1 MVTVKSGW
9 RFQFA
14 VCALVMLSVGGIV
27 LAGCARLPYT
37 TKVVHEGP
45 QVKVALQKEVKPAGY
60 SHPAQLT
67 AEEVT
72 AILRGFSLR
81 EEQQLPLRWFAEEVP
96 PKQLFRE
103 DELGHLAVHLVDGL
117 RAAGPEERVH
127 FALFAP
133 GMNPADSRS
142 VTAGWIAI
150 REANLYLGI
159 EYFHTEV
166 PIRHIDNYY
175 QHYPLL
181 PPQPKTYL
189 LLFEPGRFWITD
201 QAGTRGLEYRQFLK
215 NVPTIG
221 TPGTGMQ

>member
-1 MVTVKSGW
+1 MVTGGW
-9 RFQFA
+9 MRQFT
-14 VCALVMLSVGGIV
+14 VCTLTILSMIGIV

-37 TKVVHEGP
+37 TKVVHEEP
-45 QVKVALQKEVKPAGY
+45 RVKVALQQEVKPSGY

-67 AEEVT
+67 IPEVT

-81 EEQQLPLRWFAEEVP
+81 EEQRLPLRWFAEEVP
-96 PKQLFRE
+96 PKPLFRE
-103 DELGHLAVHLVDGL
+103 DELGHLASHLVDGL

-133 GMNPADSRS
+133 GLNPADSLS

-159 EYFHTEV
+159 EYFHTEI

-175 QHYPLL
+175 QNNPLL
-181 PPQPKTYL
+181 PPQSKTYL
-189 LLFEPGRFWITD
+189 LFFEPGRFWVTD
-201 QAGTRGLEYRQFLK
+201 QAGARCLEYRQFLK
-215 NVPTIG
+215 AVPTTG
-221 TPGTGMQ
+221 APGMNLQ

>member
-1 MVTVKSGW
+1 MVTGGGK
-9 RFQFA
+9 RQLT
-14 VCALVMLSVGGIV
+14 VCTLTLLSVVGIV

-37 TKVVHEGP
+37 TQVMHEGP
-45 QVKVALQKEVKPAGY
+45 RVKVVLQTEVKPAGY
-60 SHPAQLT
+60 SHPAQMT
-67 AEEVT
+67 VEEVT

-103 DELGHLAVHLVDGL
+103 DDLAHLTSYLVDGL
-117 RAAGPEERVH
+117 KAAGPDERVH

-150 REANLYLGI
+150 RDPCLYLGI

-166 PIRHIDNYY
+166 PIRRIDNYY
-175 QHYPLL
+175 QNNPLL

-189 LLFEPGRFWITD
+189 LFFEPGRFWITD

-215 NVPTIG
+215 NVSPTG
-221 TPGTGMQ
+221 VPGMSAQ

>member
-1 MVTVKSGW
+1 MVMGKSGW
-9 RFQFA
+9 RLQFA
-14 VCALVMLSVGGIV
+14 VCALVMLSAAGAG
-27 LAGCARLPYT
+27 LSGCARLPYT
-37 TKVVHEGP
+37 TKVVYEGP
-45 QVKVALQKEVKPAGY
+45 QVKVALQQEVTPAGY

-81 EEQQLPLRWFAEEVP
+81 EDQQLPLRWFAEEVP

-103 DELGHLAVHLVDGL
+103 DELGRLAVHLVDGL

-142 VTAGWIAI
+142 VTAGWLAI

-159 EYFHTEV
+159 EYFHTEI
-166 PIRHIDNYY
+166 PIRRIDNYY
-175 QHYPLL
+175 QNNPLL
-181 PPQPKTYL
+181 PPQSKTYL
-189 LLFEPGRFWITD
+189 LFFEPGRFWVMD
-201 QAGTRGLEYRQFLK
+201 QAGTRALEYRQFLK

-221 TPGTGMQ
+221 TPGASTQ

>member
-1 MVTVKSGW
+1 MVTGGW
-9 RFQFA
+9 VRQVT
-14 VCALVMLSVGGIV
+14 VCALTMLSVVGIV

-37 TKVVHEGP
+37 TKVVYEGP
-45 QVKVALQKEVKPAGY
+45 QVKVALQQEVKPAGY

-67 AEEVT
+67 VQEVT

-81 EEQQLPLRWFAEEVP
+81 VEQPLPLRWFAEEVP

-103 DELGHLAVHLVDGL
+103 DELAHLSSYLVDGL
-117 RAAGPEERVH
+117 KAAGLNERVH

-133 GMNPADSRS
+133 GMNPADSRN

-150 REANLYLGI
+150 RDPYLYLGI
-159 EYFHTEV
+159 EYFHTEI

-175 QHYPLL
+175 QNYPLL
-181 PPQPKTYL
+181 PPEPKTYL
-189 LLFEPGRFWITD
+189 LFFEPGRFWVTD

-215 NVPTIG
+215 AVPATG
-221 TPGTGMQ
+221 APGTSLP